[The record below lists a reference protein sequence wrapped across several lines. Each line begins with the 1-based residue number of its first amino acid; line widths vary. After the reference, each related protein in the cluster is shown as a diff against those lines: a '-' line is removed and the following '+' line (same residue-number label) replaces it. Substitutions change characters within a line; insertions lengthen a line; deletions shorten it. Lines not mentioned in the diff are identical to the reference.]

1 MKKPRLRR
9 DRRGCVRR
17 SAQERRKL
25 IEAYRASGLSRSAFC
40 LRQDLPL
47 PTFCGWLKKRPAF
60 TEVSLPAGKPAS
72 GRGSPPGERLRI
84 ELPQGLC
91 VQVYDVTVLQEL
103 APFIREVR
111 SC

>member
-17 SAQERRKL
+17 SAQERREL
-25 IEAYRASGLSRSAFC
+25 IEAYRTSGLSRSAFC

-60 TEVSLPAGKPAS
+60 TEVSLPADKPAF
-72 GRGSPPGERLRI
+72 GTVPPPTARLQI
-84 ELPQGLC
+84 ELPRGLC
-91 VQVYDVTVLQEL
+91 VQVYDVNTLEKL
-103 APFIREVR
+103 APFIREVC

>member
-1 MKKPRLRR
+1 MKTPRLRR

-17 SAQERRKL
+17 SAQERREL

-60 TEVSLPAGKPAS
+60 TEVSLPAGQPAS
-72 GRGSPPGERLRI
+72 GTVPPPAARLRI
-84 ELPQGLC
+84 ELPRGLC
-91 VQVYDVTVLQEL
+91 VQVYDVTVLKKL
-103 APFIREVR
+103 APFIREAL